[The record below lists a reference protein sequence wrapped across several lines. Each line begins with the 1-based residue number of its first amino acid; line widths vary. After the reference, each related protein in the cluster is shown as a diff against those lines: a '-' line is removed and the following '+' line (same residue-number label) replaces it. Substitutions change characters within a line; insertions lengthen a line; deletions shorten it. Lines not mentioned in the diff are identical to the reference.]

1 MADTS
6 FLTSRKLWKPIVFV
20 ACLIPV
26 AMLIWRLF
34 HNDLGANPQ
43 ETLNR
48 TIGDWALRF
57 IVLTIFIRPVADLTK
72 WRQLIQYRR
81 MIGLYAFFYA
91 ALHVTSYLGFD
102 LQLDWAA
109 FIKDIIKRN
118 YITVGM
124 VAIVL
129 LIPLAATS
137 TKGMIKRMGGRAW
150 RRLHMAVYI
159 IAPLGV
165 FHFYMMTKADFREP
179 LFYAALVAI
188 ALGYRIWAKAKRSRP
203 PKPSPRAA

>member
-1 MADTS
+1 VA
-6 FLTSRKLWKPIVFV
+6 FA

-26 AMLIWRLF
+26 TILVWRLF
-34 HNDLGANPQ
+34 NNDLGANPQ

-48 TIGDWALRF
+48 EIGNWALRF
-57 IVLTIFIRPVADLTK
+57 IVAAIFVRPLADLTR
-72 WRQLIQYRR
+72 WRWLVAYRR

-91 ALHVTSYLGFD
+91 VLHVTSYLVLD
-102 LQLDWAA
+102 LHLDWAA
-109 FIKDIIKRN
+109 FFNDILKRN

-137 TKGMIKRMGGRAW
+137 TKGMIKRIGGKAW
-150 RRLHMAVYI
+150 RRLHMAVYV

-179 LFYAALVAI
+179 LFHAGLVAI
-188 ALGYRIWAKAKRSRP
+188 ALGYRLWAKLRRHRASRP
-203 PKPSPRAA
+203 TARPA